1 MVLSCDPM
9 DRSFKITLDTC
20 ENDKTVKI
28 NHHYHERPEGL
39 LAVAVGAPSEPSGP
53 GFDAQLLHRI
63 MDQVII
69 VVGIIIIITIND
81 Q

>member
-1 MVLSCDPM
+1 M
-9 DRSFKITLDTC
+9 KIY
-20 ENDKTVKI
+20 
-28 NHHYHERPEGL
+28 HHHHHEQPEGL

-69 VVGIIIIITIND
+69 VVVIVIIIIIND